1 MAAYKDTKRK
11 YRARK
16 NKNLK
21 PIFFKTALAIFL
33 IAAFIALFY
42 IPKLRVKNITIENNS
57 SFNPAV
63 METVKNELN
72 KKMFLILPYNNIFIF
87 KNKDIAQKILE
98 NINEIKSA
106 KTKKN
111 FPNGLIINFEEKKI
125 VGAYCKTTEEGTK
138 ENKTEEKCFLI
149 DEDGKSFKEIAGEEK
164 NKTINEK
171 KIILFEVFTNN
182 SNNASSRFLEQ
193 EKFVKLMEF
202 AKGAEKLLNLK
213 TEKITIKRTDENSI
227 QKYEIYFN
235 EKWFTVLDS
244 ETVPKLALENLK
256 LVLDSNIKEKRGA
269 LEYIDLRLQNKV
281 FFKLKF

>member
-1 MAAYKDTKRK
+1 MATYKDTKRK

-21 PIFFKTALAIFL
+21 PIFFKIALAIFL

-42 IPKLRVKNITIENNS
+42 IPKFRVKNITIENNS

-106 KTKKN
+106 KTKKD
-111 FPNGLIINFEEKKI
+111 FPNSLIINFEEKKI

-149 DEDGKSFKEIAGEEK
+149 DEDGKPFKEIAGEEK
-164 NKTINEK
+164 NKILNEK
-171 KIILFEVFTNN
+171 KIIIFEVFTNN
-182 SNNASSRFLEQ
+182 SNGHSSRFLEQ

-202 AKGAEKLLNLK
+202 AKSAEKLLNLE
-213 TEKITIKRTDENSI
+213 TEKITIKRMDENSI
-227 QKYEIYFN
+227 QKYEVYFN

-281 FFKLKF
+281 FFKLK